1 MNTYITRLLGTRDAE
16 ATNDLPF
23 RIIFWLSIYTPFE
36 EFFLRW
42 LPNPIAA
49 LLRFVPELILYG
61 LVFKVCGGRL
71 LQGYKLKKTPIDIWV
86 IAFFVATAI
95 SMALNGSGP
104 KGSLFNMRTIWRYLS
119 VFYVAVNIDISK
131 NELKRLLSGLRIVLI
146 VQAFIG
152 SIQYFLPA
160 RVNMALFAPKGF
172 QIGDYTGASNAS
184 KAGGL
189 KVGATA
195 GTFSDPAVL
204 SAFMLIGLS
213 LFFATSYATGGSILP
228 TRWPI
233 QWTELRN
240 IGTLLFATFATKKR
254 AALFIALLIP
264 PVTIYL
270 YGKRRKLANISW
282 LYGLIGVVGILAL
295 ISFGAAAGGG
305 STGVSTGIDERET
318 SVSLST
324 YFLQIFSADYWQ
336 KSNDEARGWFMN
348 VILSTLVSTRSWFGL
363 GPDFWNTIAIIEN
376 TTLRTGADMDKL
388 YRDAGVFDDGFWFA
402 FLAYFGIVGTFI
414 YGMILKRLYD
424 ASKWL
429 ARVSAEPEYRT
440 LGATF
445 ATVILVTV
453 FYTFVERII
462 RLRAFSFYFWL
473 LAGLVINACHVKMA
487 AIKQARLLADQTP
500 SQTSY
505 QPEN

>member
-1 MNTYITRLLGTRDAE
+1 MNTYLTQLLGTGDTE
-16 ATNDLPF
+16 STNDLPF
-23 RIIFWLSIYTPFE
+23 RILFWLSIYTPFE

-49 LLRFVPELILYG
+49 PLRFVPELILYG
-61 LVFKVCGGRL
+61 LMFKVCGGKL
-71 LQGYKLKKTPIDIWV
+71 LQGYKLKKTPIDLWV

-104 KGSLFNMRTIWRYLS
+104 KGSLINIRTIWRYLS
-119 VFYVAVNIDISK
+119 VFYIAVNIDISK
-131 NELKRLLSGLRIVLI
+131 NELKRLLSGLRVIMI

-172 QIGDYTGASNAS
+172 QLGGFTGTSNAS
-184 KAGGL
+184 EAGGL

-213 LFFATSYATGGSILP
+213 LFFAACYASGGPVLP
-228 TRWPI
+228 TRW
-233 QWTELRN
+233 TELRDMG
-240 IGTLLFATFATKKR
+240 ILLFATFATKKR
-254 AALFIALLIP
+254 AALFIAVLIP
-264 PVTIYL
+264 PIAVYIY
-270 YGKRRKLANISW
+270 GQRRKLANISW
-282 LYGLIGVVGILAL
+282 LYGLIGVVGILA
-295 ISFGAAAGGG
+295 IIAFGATSGS

-324 YFLQIFSADYWQ
+324 YFLQVFSADYWQ

-348 VILSTLVSTRSWFGL
+348 VILSTLVNTRSWFGL
-363 GPDFWNTIAIIEN
+363 GPDFWNTLAIIES

-402 FLAYFGIVGTFI
+402 FLAYFGVVGTFI
-414 YGMILKRLYD
+414 YGMILRRLYD

-440 LGATF
+440 LGAMF

-487 AIKQARLLADQTP
+487 AIKQARLSADQTP
-500 SQTSY
+500 G

>member
-1 MNTYITRLLGTRDAE
+1 MNTYITQLLGTRDAE

-42 LPNPIAA
+42 LPNPVAA
-49 LLRFVPELILYG
+49 PLRFIPELILYG
-61 LVFKVCGGRL
+61 LMFKVCGGKL
-71 LQGYKLKKTPIDIWV
+71 LQGYKLRKTPIDIWV

-104 KGSLFNMRTIWRYLS
+104 KGSLLNMRTIWRYLS

-131 NELKRLLSGLRIVLI
+131 NELKRLLSGLRLVMI

-160 RVNMALFAPKGF
+160 RVNMALFAPRGF
-172 QIGDYTGASNAS
+172 QIGGYTGESNAS
-184 KAGGL
+184 TAGGL

-213 LFFATSYATGGSILP
+213 LFFAASYASGSSILP
-228 TRWPI
+228 TRW
-233 QWTELRN
+233 TELRD
-240 IGTLLFATFATKKR
+240 IGILLFANFATKKR

-264 PVTIYL
+264 PVTIYI
-270 YGKRRKLANISW
+270 YGKRRKLASISW
-282 LYGLIGVVGILAL
+282 LYGLIGVVGILAV
-295 ISFGAAAGGG
+295 ISLGATSG
-305 STGVSTGIDERET
+305 SPTAVSTGIDERET

-324 YFLQIFSADYWQ
+324 YFLQVFSADYWQ
-336 KSNDEARGWFMN
+336 KSNQEARGWFMN
-348 VILSTLVSTRSWFGL
+348 VILSTLVNTRSWFGL
-363 GPDFWNTIAIIEN
+363 GPDFWNVLGIIET
-376 TTLRTGADMDKL
+376 TTLRTGEDMDKL

-402 FLAYFGIVGTFI
+402 FLAYFGVVGTFI

-424 ASKWL
+424 AGKWL

-440 LGATF
+440 LGAMF

-453 FYTFVERII
+453 LYTFSERII

-473 LAGLVINACHVKMA
+473 LAGLVVNACHVKIA
-487 AIKQARLLADQTP
+487 AIKQAQLLADQTITH
-500 SQTSY
+500 SARQL
-505 QPEN
+505 